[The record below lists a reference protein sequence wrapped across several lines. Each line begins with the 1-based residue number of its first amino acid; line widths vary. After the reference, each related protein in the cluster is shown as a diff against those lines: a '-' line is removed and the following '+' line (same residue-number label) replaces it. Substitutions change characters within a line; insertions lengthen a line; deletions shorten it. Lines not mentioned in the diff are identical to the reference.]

1 VIAEKIFTWL
11 IFTSVIA
18 ESAFPMGDARMRVSG
33 EITDEAGKVHS
44 LCRVELLEPVRKS
57 WLNPEKILMSADYR
71 IDYGKLA
78 TFFTISPHV
87 KEAVF
92 EIYCRGASKGYRS
105 QTFSLDE
112 SRDIDLGH
120 IVIERSNGVTFQ
132 EAICSRNLAQTRL
145 ALSKGENPN
154 TVFTEGIGKGHT
166 PLTLALASHDCPG
179 VASVDLVSLLVENGA
194 DVNQKPETRV
204 HDAPLLEAVQS
215 LNVQLVEYLLAHG
228 ADANSRN
235 VIGQTPL
242 MAYYRDSS
250 DRPLKIVVALL
261 KAGADPDARSDTGDT
276 PEGWARSWDR
286 PDIAELIRRAKEKKQ

>member
-1 VIAEKIFTWL
+1 MIAEKIFTWL
-11 IFTSVIA
+11 VFINVMTG
-18 ESAFPMGDARMRVSG
+18 SAFAMGDARMRVSG
-33 EITDEAGKVHS
+33 EITDDAGKVHS

-57 WLNPEKILMSADYR
+57 WLNPEKILRSADYR

-78 TFFTISPHV
+78 TSFTISPHM

-105 QTFSLDE
+105 QTFALDE

-154 TVFTEGIGKGHT
+154 VVFTEGLGKGHT
-166 PLTLALASHDCPG
+166 PLTLALTSYDCPSA
-179 VASVDLVSLLVENGA
+179 ASFDLVSLLVENGA
-194 DVNQKPETRV
+194 DVNKQPETLAR
-204 HDAPLLEAVQS
+204 DAPLLEAVQS

-228 ADANSRN
+228 ADANARN
-235 VIGQTPL
+235 VIGRTPL

-250 DRPLKIVVALL
+250 DRPLKIIEALL
-261 KAGADPDARSDTGDT
+261 KAGADPDARSDTGNT
-276 PEGWARSWDR
+276 PEDWARSWDR
-286 PDIAELIRRAKEKKQ
+286 PDIAELIRRVKEKKR